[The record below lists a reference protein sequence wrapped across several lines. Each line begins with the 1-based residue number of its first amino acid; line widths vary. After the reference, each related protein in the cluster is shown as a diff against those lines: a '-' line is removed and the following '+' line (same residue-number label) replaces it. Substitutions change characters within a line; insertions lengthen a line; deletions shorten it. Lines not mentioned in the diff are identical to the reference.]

1 MNFQNIGIALYD
13 NIITQSYVIEH
24 ARKTH

>member
-13 NIITQSYVIEH
+13 KIITQPYVIEH